1 MLARYPETIKLVFK
15 NFPLRNHTYAAK
27 AAAAA
32 LAAQAQGKFWPFH
45 KALFDNARRL
55 SDDKIRQI
63 AAQLSLDMDKF
74 EADMESQATKEL
86 IARDVKEGKQAGV
99 RGTPTIFINGIRLT
113 QRNLRGFQKVID
125 AELKNNQQQKSG
137 CSKNSVT
144 ED

>member
-1 MLARYPETIKLVFK
+1 
-15 NFPLRNHTYAAK
+15 
-27 AAAAA
+27 
-32 LAAQAQGKFWPFH
+32 
-45 KALFDNARRL
+45 
-55 SDDKIRQI
+55 
-63 AAQLSLDMDKF
+63 
-74 EADMESQATKEL
+74 MESQATKEL